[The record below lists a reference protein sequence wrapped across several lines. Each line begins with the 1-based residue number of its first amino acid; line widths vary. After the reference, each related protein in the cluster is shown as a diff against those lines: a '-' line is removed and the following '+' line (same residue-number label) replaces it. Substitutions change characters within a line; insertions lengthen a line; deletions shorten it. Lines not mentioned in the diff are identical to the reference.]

1 MIIKVGRRV
10 LDHVILRLP
19 IESHPCGLETNTI
32 VTIYDV
38 VYRAITTTTTSLFF
52 SYEQLSFTRTFHT
65 SDSEIVFIFE
75 ISQISGGLIFLS
87 EIDTIDQIKFNHVIS
102 KSYFGSTWNYYTFME
117 SHYSSDYK
125 NFVYRCL

>member
-87 EIDTIDQIKFNHVIS
+87 EIAIGRLVQVRCGLLRRLTQIKLWGITLS
-102 KSYFGSTWNYYTFME
+102 C
-117 SHYSSDYK
+117 SHYLIIQTTHS
-125 NFVYRCL
+125 R